1 MKIVLANLLAIYK
14 RELRNYFVLPWAYV
28 IATVFWLING
38 FLLYNVIFGQTG
50 VIAQSQY
57 FDLQQANGIQAS
69 SYDTAYDLIRTFLG
83 VMGSMSLF
91 ILPIL
96 SMGLYSDERR
106 RGTLELLA
114 TSPITNW
121 AVAVGKLLAVVTFFI
136 TLTLPLM
143 VFLGIALSAAEP
155 AIPATVLLIGYGAMI
170 LMATSV
176 LSLGMFISSLTDS
189 TIVAAICTFG
199 LVLFLSLIDVV
210 AKTQTPIGQALN
222 QFALV
227 KQYQEIVQGKLNTS
241 AFVMFGSYI
250 LLGIFLT
257 AQSIEAFRFQRSS

>member
-1 MKIVLANLLAIYK
+1 MKIILANLFAIYK

-28 IATVFWLING
+28 IAAVFWLING
-38 FLLYNVIFGQTG
+38 FLFWNILFGETG
-50 VIAQSQY
+50 VIAQAQWS
-57 FDLQQANGIQAS
+57 DLSQANGVQAGS
-69 SYDTAYDLIRTFLG
+69 FDTAYELIKVFLAT
-83 VMGSMSLF
+83 MGSLSLF

-96 SMGLYSDERR
+96 SMGLYSEERK

-143 VFLGIALSAAEP
+143 VCMGVALSAAEP
-155 AIPATVLLIGYGAMI
+155 AISPIVLLVGYGAMI
-170 LMATSV
+170 LMAASV

-199 LVLFLSLIDVV
+199 LVLLISLIDLI
-210 AKTQTPIGQALN
+210 AKTPTPWGQALN
-222 QFALV
+222 QIALL
-227 KQYQEIVQGKLNTS
+227 KQYQDIIQGNLTS
-241 AFVMFGSYI
+241 SALVMFGSYI

-257 AQSIEAFRFQRSS
+257 AQSIEAFRFQRT